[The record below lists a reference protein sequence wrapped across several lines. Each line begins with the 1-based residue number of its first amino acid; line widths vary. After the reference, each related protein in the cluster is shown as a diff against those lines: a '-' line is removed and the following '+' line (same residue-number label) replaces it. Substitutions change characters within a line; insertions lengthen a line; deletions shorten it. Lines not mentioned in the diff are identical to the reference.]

1 MGFFARKRKEA
12 AVRRIFEEKI
22 YEMVAAEIEESGR
35 RPGLW
40 MKALANSNG
49 DENRAKSRYINYRA
63 QSMMDEA
70 ALEREA
76 ELERMAALEKE
87 VAERLAR
94 KAEIEVEAKKE
105 ARRSRE
111 IRNDKD
117 RVEVAKE
124 ILAERGYKVRDE
136 YNFWLVI
143 EPLGGRH
150 KASTS
155 EELLQYAYSR
165 QSSKW
170 D

>member
-1 MGFFARKRKEA
+1 MGFFARKKKEA

-22 YEMVAAEIEESGR
+22 YEIVAAEIEEAGR

-40 MKALANSNG
+40 AKALANSDG
-49 DENRAKSRYINYRA
+49 DENKAKSLYINYRA
-63 QSMMDEA
+63 QSMLDEA
-70 ALEREA
+70 ELESEA
-76 ELERMAALEKE
+76 ALERMAALEKE
-87 VAERLAR
+87 AAERLAR
-94 KAEIEVEAKKE
+94 KTEIEVEAKKE

-117 RVEVAKE
+117 RLEVAKE
-124 ILAERGYKVRDE
+124 ILKEKGYKVRDY
-136 YNFWLVI
+136 YNFWVVI

-165 QSSKW
+165 QSSK
-170 D
+170 